1 LLWLALWVLLTPSDG
16 TVVTRPGAVLGEG
29 RWGETLLV
37 LDTHGDTPLHTGD
50 RILAIDDAD
59 VSELVSG
66 AGLGEHERGDVLRY
80 EVLRDV
86 SGLEVRQQVEVP
98 LTWYA
103 VADGCLDDP
112 HLVVVPLAFLIAGTV
127 LVVRRAPPVA
137 GAATLAAGAA
147 AAMALTTRPF
157 GVQAVEVTGGGPVW
171 PHLVGEV
178 AVGLGLG
185 AVLVACW
192 TFPQPPRSLVA
203 GRSWLLLAVPFA
215 AWAGWLVGYAARQPQ
230 PARWQA
236 QLDLTAPATTV
247 AVVLAAVALATG
259 RRRAGSIDERLAF
272 RLLFSAVLSALVV
285 VLVLDVAPLALR
297 GSPLVAR
304 DVLALV
310 LVPLVLAC
318 WVAALVRY
326 RVVELDATLRR
337 TLLQLVLASLFAVVF
352 LAVASVVHLA
362 TGTSVRSMV
371 TGGIVALALL
381 PAALLSRRAA
391 SRLMYGDRAFPYR
404 VVSELRHL
412 EPGISPQQ
420 VLDEVLST
428 LSRRLHLAYARI
440 ESTGSTG
447 SEFAVERGERR
458 GQPTTVD
465 LEVGGALVGRLE
477 MEVDSMREP
486 FGPRDRRLLEDVGT
500 QVGALVQALAAGREL
515 QRSRERLVAA
525 REEERR
531 RLRRD
536 LHDGLGPSLATTLMR
551 LEVARDLVDRDPVAA
566 RGLVGQLVDQTEAD
580 IVEVRRLVDG
590 LRPPALDQLGLVSAL
605 RQRADH
611 HNHAVALGSGAP
623 RWTVVADDIGALPAA
638 VEVAA
643 YRIVVEAVNNA
654 VRHSGATE
662 VTVRLQLRPDALE
675 LVVRD
680 DGAGLTDVRG
690 TGVGLGSMR
699 DRATEVGGSC
709 TVSSPPEGGTEVAAR
724 LPLTDPG
731 DQEEV

>member
-1 LLWLALWVLLTPSDG
+1 
-16 TVVTRPGAVLGEG
+16 
-29 RWGETLLV
+29 
-37 LDTHGDTPLHTGD
+37 
-50 RILAIDDAD
+50 
-59 VSELVSG
+59 
-66 AGLGEHERGDVLRY
+66 
-80 EVLRDV
+80 
-86 SGLEVRQQVEVP
+86 
-98 LTWYA
+98 
-103 VADGCLDDP
+103 
-112 HLVVVPLAFLIAGTV
+112 
-127 LVVRRAPPVA
+127 
-137 GAATLAAGAA
+137 
-147 AAMALTTRPF
+147 
-157 GVQAVEVTGGGPVW
+157 
-171 PHLVGEV
+171 
-178 AVGLGLG
+178 
-185 AVLVACW
+185 
-192 TFPQPPRSLVA
+192 
-203 GRSWLLLAVPFA
+203 
-215 AWAGWLVGYAARQPQ
+215 
-230 PARWQA
+230 
-236 QLDLTAPATTV
+236 
-247 AVVLAAVALATG
+247 
-259 RRRAGSIDERLAF
+259 
-272 RLLFSAVLSALVV
+272 
-285 VLVLDVAPLALR
+285 
-297 GSPLVAR
+297 
-304 DVLALV
+304 
-310 LVPLVLAC
+310 
-318 WVAALVRY
+318 
-326 RVVELDATLRR
+326 
-337 TLLQLVLASLFAVVF
+337 
-352 LAVASVVHLA
+352 
-362 TGTSVRSMV
+362 
-371 TGGIVALALL
+371 
-381 PAALLSRRAA
+381 
-391 SRLMYGDRAFPYR
+391 
-404 VVSELRHL
+404 
-412 EPGISPQQ
+412 
-420 VLDEVLST
+420 
-428 LSRRLHLAYARI
+428 
-440 ESTGSTG
+440 
-447 SEFAVERGERR
+447 
-458 GQPTTVD
+458 
-465 LEVGGALVGRLE
+465 
-477 MEVDSMREP
+477 
-486 FGPRDRRLLEDVGT
+486 
-500 QVGALVQALAAGREL
+500 VGALVQALAAGREL